1 MDKASTRSR
10 STNGPQTSTVLREL
24 IFQLPGGG
32 SDLSRDMEGV
42 ERIRASTQPGG
53 GGGKRPE
60 EMSPQELHATLWQI
74 LKLRDDIMKKIEN
87 TIEKIPGM

>member
-1 MDKASTRSR
+1 
-10 STNGPQTSTVLREL
+10 
-24 IFQLPGGG
+24 
-32 SDLSRDMEGV
+32 MEGV

-53 GGGKRPE
+53 GGGGKRPE
-60 EMSPQELHATLWQI
+60 DMSPQELHATLWQI

>member
-1 MDKASTRSR
+1 
-10 STNGPQTSTVLREL
+10 
-24 IFQLPGGG
+24 
-32 SDLSRDMEGV
+32 MEGV
-42 ERIRASTQPGG
+42 ERLRASTQPGGG

-87 TIEKIPGM
+87 TIEKIPGIY